1 MLWAGCAATNAASLG
16 VSYRAL
22 RRDEG
27 ETVFRPGHVEISRL
41 PTDVRLGYRL
51 TLDYHVE
58 GAEPRPEWAYFH
70 LCVEAGQMH
79 IDERFRMHRDVA
91 YNFLQRIRRCL
102 RDHGVQV
109 RQDILFGFHALYD
122 PLYADLREQL
132 HLQPGEAVDLDR
144 FLREG

>member
-1 MLWAGCAATNAASLG
+1 
-16 VSYRAL
+16 
-22 RRDEG
+22 
-27 ETVFRPGHVEISRL
+27 VFGPGHVEISRL
-41 PTDVRLGYRL
+41 PTEARPGYHL

-58 GAEPRPEWAYFH
+58 GAEPRPEWACFH
-70 LCVEAGQMH
+70 LRVEAPQVH
-79 IDERFRMHRDVA
+79 IDEQFRMHRDVA

-122 PLYADLREQL
+122 PLYADLRQHL

>member
-1 MLWAGCAATNAASLG
+1 M
-16 VSYRAL
+16 
-22 RRDEG
+22 
-27 ETVFRPGHVEISRL
+27 EISRL
-41 PTDVRLGYRL
+41 PTEARPGYHL

-58 GAEPRPEWAYFH
+58 GAEPRPEWACH
-70 LCVEAGQMH
+70 LRVEAPQVH
-79 IDERFRMHRDVA
+79 IDEQFRIHRDVA

-122 PLYADLREQL
+122 PLYADLRQQL